1 MVISKYIKSFRLRT
15 LPLSM
20 SGIILGSC
28 MAAPYWRTDIFI
40 LAILTTLSLQILT
53 NLSNE
58 LGDANRGTDT
68 FQDGR
73 VAYSLQSGDITPK
86 EITYCIWLFAILSVF
101 FGMGLICLS
110 FGTLFCTQSIVFMIL
125 GAAAIVAAITYTLGS
140 KPYGYHGFGDIS
152 VFIFFGLLSTI
163 GAYYL
168 QAQTV
173 TPQVVFAACALGLP
187 IVGVLNVNNI
197 RDMENDV
204 AHHKITFAS
213 RLGVRNAKIYHTLLI
228 TASFI
233 LFAFAQ
239 LWIAFAFAPIFA
251 VHLFFVWKNEGKEL
265 DKQMPLLSF
274 STLALAICCGI
285 SMFLFHF

>member
-1 MVISKYIKSFRLRT
+1 MNLGKYIKSFRLRT

-28 MAAPYWRTDIFI
+28 MAAPVWHTDVFV
-40 LAILTTLSLQILT
+40 LALLTTLSLQILT

-68 FQDGR
+68 CQEGR
-73 VAYSLQSGDITPK
+73 TAYGLQSGTITK
-86 EITYCIWLFAILSVF
+86 VEITRCIWFFIFASAVLGTS
-101 FGMGLICLS
+101 LIYCA
-110 FGTLFCTQSIVFMIL
+110 FGTLFCTKSLVFLIL
-125 GAAAIVAAITYTLGS
+125 GAAAIVAAITYTLGRN
-140 KPYGYHGFGDIS
+140 PYGYNGWGDLS
-152 VFIFFGLLSTI
+152 VFIFFGLLSTM
-163 GAYYL
+163 GAYYV
-168 QAQTV
+168 QAQTI
-173 TPQVVFAACALGLP
+173 TLQVILAAGAIGLP

-204 AHHKITFAS
+204 IHHKITFAS
-213 RLGVRNAKIYHTLLI
+213 RLGTRKAKIYHTLLI
-228 TASFI
+228 TTSFI

-239 LWIAFAFAPIFA
+239 LWIAFSFTPLFA
-251 VHLFFVWKNEGKEL
+251 VHLFMVWKSEGKTL

-285 SMFLFHF
+285 SIFISHA